1 MSKLTDVFKVNQR
14 MEIWL
19 WAKPEEQFSSRIED
33 IDSESMSI
41 AMPMVKNFPVVMPV
55 GDNLSGRVFTNNGI
69 FQFNSSLIA
78 KKAHPLPIWIINL
91 PFDVKKVQLRAFV
104 RVSVSLMIKIKIMES
119 EIIGS
124 DSVENTEDSECA
136 TYKAM
141 TNDLSGGGIK
151 ITFNRGLKEGT
162 RVELSFEL
170 ERGEVINAL
179 GEIVRTEK
187 VGEGND
193 RYWLAIKFTD
203 ILESDRNKI
212 VKFVFKKQVEL
223 RKKGIF

>member
-1 MSKLTDVFKVNQR
+1 
-14 MEIWL
+14 
-19 WAKPEEQFSSRIED
+19 
-33 IDSESMSI
+33 
-41 AMPMVKNFPVVMPV
+41 
-55 GDNLSGRVFTNNGI
+55 
-69 FQFNSSLIA
+69 
-78 KKAHPLPIWIINL
+78 
-91 PFDVKKVQLRAFV
+91 
-104 RVSVSLMIKIKIMES
+104 
-119 EIIGS
+119 
-124 DSVENTEDSECA
+124 
-136 TYKAM
+136 M